1 MIVLCRIFSCFTLYK
16 PKIRALVLFKKL
28 CMFALVKVM
37 EVERRQALVFDAQ
50 QDIYFIM
57 SKCPVFVK
65 TDGVL
70 YCEPPIVLKLY

>member
-1 MIVLCRIFSCFTLYK
+1 
-16 PKIRALVLFKKL
+16 
-28 CMFALVKVM
+28 MFALVKVM